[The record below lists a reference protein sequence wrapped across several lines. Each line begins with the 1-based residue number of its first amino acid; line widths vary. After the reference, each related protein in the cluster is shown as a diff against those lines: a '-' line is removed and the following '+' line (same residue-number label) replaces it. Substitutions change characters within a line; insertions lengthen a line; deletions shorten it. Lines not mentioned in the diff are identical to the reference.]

1 MMYQDRL
8 MEISE
13 IHAIVARVVREEPV
27 SRDVVEAARNTVQT
41 LCREAEEYGLTT
53 ADVVRAVL
61 HPVFERFRGCDCWT
75 CKARRDEL
83 EERVLQEASARVV

>member
-27 SRDVVEAARNTVQT
+27 SPEVVQAARNTVQT
-41 LCREAEEYGLTT
+41 LYQDAEEYGLTP
-53 ADVVRAVL
+53 ADVIRAVL

-75 CKARRDEL
+75 CRARRNEL

>member
-13 IHAIVARVVREEPV
+13 IRAIVARVVGEEPV
-27 SRDVVEAARNTVQT
+27 SLEAVQAARNTVQT
-41 LCREAEEYGLTT
+41 LCQEAEEYGLTT

-61 HPVFERFRGCDCWT
+61 HPVFERNRGCDCPT
-75 CKARRDEL
+75 CKFRRNEF
-83 EERVLQEASARVV
+83 EEQALLEASVHAV